1 MADAKDD
8 EPQEEDLPVAEPED
22 NPSDE
27 QKGDGDAKEE
37 EKAPMFPRI
46 PKDDPGEYYWDKF
59 ADKKD
64 PRGDPDEIEF
74 KWDKNVRD
82 KKDCTTIQMF
92 YLIQIACDLHRRR
105 VVERNKYFASISRT
119 DRYIDHVD
127 TPQIITN
134 FLKWHNE
141 NKEKNIM
148 LGEYLNSKP
157 KLYFINEMINEIG
170 GVKKGPATRIYS
182 KLKKEVMVDHD
193 QWTQSSTKL
202 KLKTWGM
209 KKLYSAEKVLAE
221 CTVEEV
227 VTLFTFVPAAEE
239 KKDDDEVQLN
249 GVLNHFEG
257 SAQNKNRDRVMA
269 VDGWK
274 EKIVDWIR
282 KETIDGPKITGTAV
296 KNLTPGMR
304 AVLIPDTEI
313 NEKGKKTNTAL
324 NGPCGKMLNYCKKM
338 PVHKVLEAAAAAAAA
353 EQK

>member
-82 KKDCTTIQMF
+82 KKDCDTIQMF

-170 GVKKGPATRIYS
+170 GVKKGPATRIYT
-182 KLKKEVMVDHD
+182 KLKKEVMVDAD
-193 QWTQSSTKL
+193 QWTQGATKL
-202 KLKTWGM
+202 KLKTWGLR
-209 KKLYSAEKVLAE
+209 KLYTAEKVLEE

-227 VTLFTFVPAAEE
+227 VTLFTFVPADDDE
-239 KKDDDEVQLN
+239 KKDDAAEVVLD
-249 GVLNHFEG
+249 GVFCAFEKKKNK
-257 SAQNKNRDRVMA
+257 AQHNVCA
-269 VDGWK
+269 IEEWK
-274 EKIVDWIR
+274 EKLIGWIR
-282 KETIDGPKITGTAV
+282 EDNIDGKTLHDGNNKMFSPKM
-296 KNLTPGMR
+296 KN
-304 AVLIPDTEI
+304 ALIPDTVL
-313 NEKGKKTNTAL
+313 NDKGKPANQVLGGA
-324 NGPCGKMLNYCKKM
+324 CGKMLTFVKKM
-338 PVHKVLEAAAAAAAA
+338 PVHQVLKAAEAAAA
-353 EQK
+353 QK